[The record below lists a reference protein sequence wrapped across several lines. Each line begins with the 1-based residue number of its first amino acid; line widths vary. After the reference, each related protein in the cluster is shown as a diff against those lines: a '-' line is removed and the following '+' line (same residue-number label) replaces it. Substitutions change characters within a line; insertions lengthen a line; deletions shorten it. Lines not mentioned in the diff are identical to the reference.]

1 MNVKSDLLCGDT
13 GSEYDSGDY
22 SQFLVEGTG
31 KCNGCK
37 KSSMQNISIAFG
49 HSKDNSTL
57 LADNEN
63 ILIEFLL

>member
-1 MNVKSDLLCGDT
+1 M
-13 GSEYDSGDY
+13 GSEYELYDSGDY

-31 KCNGCK
+31 KFKGCK
-37 KSSMQNISIAFG
+37 KLSMQDISIAFE
-49 HSKDNSTL
+49 HSEDNSTL